1 MISKLTSLFAAFTVA
16 GGLALAPV
24 VFAQGTPPSSTAPAT
39 QAPNGQGMTNG
50 EGMMRGQGMMNG
62 EGMMHGHGGM
72 MGMMSQM
79 TRMMENC
86 NRMMEGSNMNKAPG
100 GGMGTPSTP
109 DQKG

>member
-39 QAPNGQGMTNG
+39 QAPNG
-50 EGMMRGQGMMNG
+50 EGMMNGQGMMNG
-62 EGMMHGHGGM
+62 GGMMHGQGGM

-86 NRMMEGSNMNKAPG
+86 NRMMEGSNMNLGPG
-100 GGMGTPSTP
+100 GGMGTPPTP